1 MEIFNKRIDFFF
13 IKFPILFP
21 LIYLFFLYSFP
32 QFETYLI
39 IFTIFLLAEPHFGAT
54 YPIFFDKSNNEF
66 FKTKKIIFYYGS
78 MLIIS
83 YCLLGFFFFKYL
95 FLLSFYA
102 FNIFHVTRQ
111 SVGICKLY
119 NKNQKEFFYQSQI
132 IYLFNILFFVIG
144 FLRFYLNVI
153 PNDFLIYLNISVLLF
168 ILISLLIYLNFFKL
182 SGNFFT
188 LISGVIIFYPI
199 CFVYNP
205 IHAILL
211 GVTIHYSQ
219 YLFITSKVYIG
230 RKGLLSIYNLKNF
243 TKYFK
248 NNFIYTI
255 IIYSFFM
262 SAISYLGKLD
272 DPLIKNLILIPITG
286 QMLHFYLDSFIW
298 KFSEKH
304 NRENTLKYI
313 LEKI

>member
-21 LIYLFFLYSFP
+21 IIYLFFLYSFP

-66 FKTKKIIFYYGS
+66 FKKKKIIFYYGS
-78 MLIIS
+78 ILIIS

-132 IYLFNILFFVIG
+132 IYLFNILFFIIG
-144 FLRFYLNVI
+144 FLRFYLNII
-153 PNDFLIYLNISVLLF
+153 PENFLIYLNISVLLF
-168 ILISLLIYLNFFKL
+168 ILISVLIYLSVFKL
-182 SGNFFT
+182 SDNFFT

-205 IHAILL
+205 VHAILL

-230 RKGLLSIYNLKNF
+230 RKGLLSSYNLKNF

-262 SAISYLGKLD
+262 STISYMGKVD
-272 DPLIKNLILIPITG
+272 DPFIKNLIFIPITG

-298 KFSEKH
+298 KFSEEH
-304 NRENTLKYI
+304 NRQNTLKFI